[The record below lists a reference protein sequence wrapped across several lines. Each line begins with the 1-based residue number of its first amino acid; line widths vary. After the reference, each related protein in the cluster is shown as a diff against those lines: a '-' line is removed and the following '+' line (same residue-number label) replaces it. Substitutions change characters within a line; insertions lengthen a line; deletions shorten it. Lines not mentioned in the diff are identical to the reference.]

1 MKTKTMGFVA
11 LVRISIILSMT
22 AVVGNLVVIAPVPN
36 EATAQQQQGNQEFGA
51 TLSGGAEVPPVQTSA
66 SGFAEVEVVDNG
78 NRVEYEVEV
87 SNIDRVTQ
95 AHIHQGT
102 SSEAGPVVATLFNAS
117 TPTGP
122 TSGGLVEGSITS
134 ANLEGPL
141 QGKQLSDLIAL
152 MQNGQAY
159 VNVHTEQNPDGE
171 IRGTLEV
178 GPSPEVDTD

>member
-1 MKTKTMGFVA
+1 
-11 LVRISIILSMT
+11 MT
-22 AVVGNLVVIAPVPN
+22 AVVGTLVVIAPVPN
-36 EATAQQQQGNQEFGA
+36 EATAQQQGNQEFVA

-95 AHIHQGT
+95 AHIHQGS
-102 SSEAGPVVATLFNAS
+102 SSEAGPVIATLFNAS

-122 TSGGLVEGSITS
+122 MTGGLVEGSITS

-152 MQNGQAY
+152 IQNGQAY
-159 VNVHTEQNPDGE
+159 INVHTEQNPDGE

>member
-1 MKTKTMGFVA
+1 MMKTKPMGFVA
-11 LVRISIILSMT
+11 LVSISIILSMT
-22 AVVGNLVVIAPVPN
+22 AVVGTLGVIAPIPN
-36 EATAQQQQGNQEFGA
+36 EATAQQQQGNQEFEAILTGA
-51 TLSGGAEVPPVQTSA
+51 AEVPPVQTNA
-66 SGFAEVEVVDNG
+66 SGSAEVEVVDNG
-78 NRVEYEVEV
+78 NRVEYVIDV
-87 SNIDRVTQ
+87 SNIDRVIV

-102 SSEAGPVVATLFNAS
+102 SSEAGPVIATLFNAS

-122 TSGGLVEGSITS
+122 MTGQLTAGSITS

-171 IRGTLEV
+171 IRGTLV
-178 GPSPEVDTD
+178 VDTD

>member
-1 MKTKTMGFVA
+1 MMKTKAMGFVA
-11 LVRISIILSMT
+11 LLSISIILSIT
-22 AVVGNLVVIAPVPN
+22 AVVGTLGVIAPIPN
-36 EATAQQQQGNQEFGA
+36 EATAQQQQGNQDFDVILTGA
-51 TLSGGAEVPPVQTSA
+51 AEVPPVQTSA
-66 SGFAEVEVVDNG
+66 SGFAELGVMDGG
-78 NRVEYEVEV
+78 NRMEYDIIAI
-87 SNIDRVTQ
+87 NIDRVTQ

-122 TSGGLVEGSITS
+122 TTGELTDGFITS

-171 IRGTLEV
+171 IRGTIV
-178 GPSPEVDTD
+178 ADTD